1 MRRILAAVRAGLK
14 GIQMKRLLFAS
25 TCLLAFVNMSS
36 TQAAAAALTVDGA
49 FDHFDLGKG
58 GGQTDGFDVNGAAN
72 VPLHLSNLSAELD
85 LGDEGVGGLHTLDG
99 GGGVVWTDPDFRLAG
114 TVIYNRGS
122 AGGVHLEETTIGGGG
137 EWYPSDWLTLGAHA
151 GAIAGRFAGGF
162 ASGTVKGY
170 VTPDL
175 SIAGFATFSDWKVT
189 FLQKF
194 IDETD
199 LGVKGEFL
207 VSEDIPL
214 TIQAGYTH
222 QQIDGFG
229 GLLGPAAH
237 DNVFSIGVRLYLDDS
252 WAPMPLIQHNRTG
265 TLDTIGPIHPV
276 WFNG

>member
-1 MRRILAAVRAGLK
+1 
-14 GIQMKRLLFAS
+14 MKRLLLAS
-25 TCLLAFVNMSS
+25 ACLLAFVNVPT
-36 TQAAAAALTVDGA
+36 TQALAAAFTIDGA
-49 FDHFDLGKG
+49 YDHYDFGTG
-58 GGQTDGFDVNGAAN
+58 GGHADGFDVNGAAN
-72 VPLHLSNLSAELD
+72 LPVYWGNLSAELD
-85 LGDEGVGGLHTLDG
+85 LGDEGVGGLHTFDG
-99 GGGVVWTDPDFRLAG
+99 GGGVVWTEPDFRLAG

-122 AGGVHLEETTIGGGG
+122 APGLNLEETTIGGGG
-137 EWYPSDWLTLGAHA
+137 EWYPSDWLTLGAHG

-162 ASGTVKGY
+162 VSGTVKGY

-189 FLQKF
+189 NFKV

-214 TIQAGYTH
+214 TIQGGYTP

-237 DNVFSIGVRLYLDDS
+237 DNVFSIGVRLYLDNS
-252 WAPMPLIQHNRTG
+252 WAPMPLVQHNRTG

>member
-1 MRRILAAVRAGLK
+1 MRRIIAMVREELR
-14 GIQMKRLLFAS
+14 GIQMKRLLLTSA
-25 TCLLAFVNMSS
+25 CLLVFANISS
-36 TQAAAAALTVDGA
+36 TQAVASAFTVDGA
-49 FDHFDLGKG
+49 YDSYDLGKG
-58 GGQTDGFDVNGAAN
+58 GGQEDGFDFDGAAN
-72 VPLHLSNLSAELD
+72 LPLPWSDLSVELN
-85 LGDEGVGGLHTLDG
+85 LGDEGVGGLHTFNG
-99 GGGVVWTDPDFRLAG
+99 GSGVVWTDPDFRLAG
-114 TVIYNRGS
+114 TVVYNRGS
-122 AGGVHLEETTIGGGG
+122 ANGSHLDETTIGGGG
-137 EWYPSDWLTLGAHA
+137 EWYPSNWLTLGAQG

-162 ASGTVKGY
+162 ASATVKGY

-175 SIAGFATFSDWKVT
+175 SIAGFTTFSDWKVT

-199 LGVKGEFL
+199 VGVKGELL
-207 VSEDIPL
+207 VSEDMPL

-237 DNVFSIGVRLYLDDS
+237 DNVFSIGVTLYLDDS
-252 WAPMPLIQHNRTG
+252 WTPMPLIQHNRTG